1 MPPGFAVYPSVAS
14 MLWELMPTPARP
26 DRFGIFVTGRLK
38 PGVSLQA
45 AETELLALHRQLH
58 QHDQWGAVMEPR
70 VYDLQSEYTWLTG
83 HNLRLTLVVL
93 FCAVSAVLLIC
104 CANVSNLLVG
114 QSLVRR
120 REMAIRAAIGSGR
133 ARLVRQLL
141 TEHLLL
147 SAGAALAGVALA
159 IGGVYYFRAAN
170 PIELPPA
177 TVVRVD
183 ARILGFTVLLSVVT
197 TVLFGLAPAW
207 KASRTDLNTGLSA
220 GGRSSSQDIGRRR
233 FGSFL
238 VVAEIA
244 LTMVL
249 LAGAGLLIRSVGKF
263 AAAPLGFQ
271 PEGLIATHIQLPPR
285 TYAKPEDRLRF
296 FDDLLRRLRG
306 SREAEAEALST
317 VLPTNGTGPVAAFAV
332 EGRPDPA
339 ANAPPD
345 TGTQTVSPGYFRAME
360 IPLTRGRL
368 FDDRDR
374 PDTEPTAIVNEALVA
389 RYFHGENP
397 LGRHIRPFEG
407 PESRTHW
414 RRIVG
419 VVAGERR
426 MPVTTEM
433 NWADSPLMYVPW
445 PQNAQASAVLILRM
459 QGSRPLPLTSIQRAA
474 GDPDVYV
481 GDAESVPHALAR
493 VLAYPRFR
501 AVLLAA
507 FAGIALILAAV
518 GLYGVLSRMVAERRQ
533 EIGVRMAVGARP
545 RDVLTMFAKWG
556 MVLSAI
562 GFALGLVFT
571 WILTGLLKALLY
583 GVSESDPA
591 TLAGVAALL
600 AASAGLATLLPAWRA
615 TRVDPMVALRDE

>member
-1 MPPGFAVYPSVAS
+1 
-14 MLWELMPTPARP
+14 
-26 DRFGIFVTGRLK
+26 
-38 PGVSLQA
+38 
-45 AETELLALHRQLH
+45 
-58 QHDQWGAVMEPR
+58 
-70 VYDLQSEYTWLTG
+70 
-83 HNLRLTLVVL
+83 
-93 FCAVSAVLLIC
+93 
-104 CANVSNLLVG
+104 
-114 QSLVRR
+114 
-120 REMAIRAAIGSGR
+120 
-133 ARLVRQLL
+133 
-141 TEHLLL
+141 
-147 SAGAALAGVALA
+147 
-159 IGGVYYFRAAN
+159 
-170 PIELPPA
+170 
-177 TVVRVD
+177 
-183 ARILGFTVLLSVVT
+183 
-197 TVLFGLAPAW
+197 
-207 KASRTDLNTGLSA
+207 
-220 GGRSSSQDIGRRR
+220 
-233 FGSFL
+233 
-238 VVAEIA
+238 
-244 LTMVL
+244 
-249 LAGAGLLIRSVGKF
+249 
-263 AAAPLGFQ
+263 
-271 PEGLIATHIQLPPR
+271 
-285 TYAKPEDRLRF
+285 
-296 FDDLLRRLRG
+296 
-306 SREAEAEALST
+306 
-317 VLPTNGTGPVAAFAV
+317 
-332 EGRPDPA
+332 
-339 ANAPPD
+339 
-345 TGTQTVSPGYFRAME
+345 
-360 IPLTRGRL
+360 
-368 FDDRDR
+368 
-374 PDTEPTAIVNEALVA
+374 
-389 RYFHGENP
+389 
-397 LGRHIRPFEG
+397 
-407 PESRTHW
+407 THW